1 MQLKETFE
9 RVKRASKS
17 LALLSDKQRNDI
29 LNAVADAILNQKE
42 RILEANAKDLA
53 KMSKENPLYD
63 RLQLTESRLEGIA
76 GDMRNVATLPTPL
89 GHITKQKTLPNGLRL
104 CRVSVPFGVIGMIYE
119 ARPNVT
125 FDVFSL
131 CFKSGNACVLKG
143 GKDADE
149 SNREEVALIHEV
161 IEKYANSHL
170 SPLTSHLSP
179 LTSHLSPL
187 TSHLLKD
194 VVALL
199 PATHEATGEML
210 NAVGYVDLCIPRGGR
225 KLIDFVRDTARIPVI
240 ETGAGVVNT
249 YFDKDGDVEMGRA
262 IINNAKTR
270 RVSVCNALDC
280 LLVHQDRLAD
290 LYRLVEPLS
299 EKHVLIYADAQAY
312 AALDGK
318 YPYLEHATEDS
329 FGTEFMDYK
338 LAIKTVASLDEA
350 LAHIDANGSGHSEAI
365 ITQDEQAARRFQT
378 HVDAA
383 CVYWNAP
390 TSFTDGAQFGL
401 GAEIGISTQKLGPRG
416 PMALEEICTYK
427 WLIEGEG
434 QTRP

>member
-17 LALLSDKQRNDI
+17 LAMLNDEQRNEI
-29 LNAVADAILNQKE
+29 LVAVADSIIDNKA
-42 RILEANAKDLA
+42 RILKANAQDLA
-53 KMSKENPLYD
+53 KMEKSNPLYD
-63 RLQLTESRLEGIA
+63 RLQLTDSRLEGIA
-76 GDMRNVATLPTPL
+76 SDMRNVATLPSPL
-89 GHITKQKTLPNGLRL
+89 GHITKQKTLDNGLRL
-104 CRVSVPFGVIGMIYE
+104 CRISVPFGVIGMIYE

-143 GKDADE
+143 GKDADC

-161 IEKYANSHL
+161 LERYGIS
-170 SPLTSHLSP
+170 
-179 LTSHLSPL
+179 
-187 TSHLLKD
+187 KD

-210 NAVGYVDLCIPRGGR
+210 NAVGYIDLCIPRGGR
-225 KLIDFVRDTARIPVI
+225 KLIDFVRDTARVPVI

-249 YFDKDGDVEMGRA
+249 YFDKDGDLEMGKA

-280 LLVHQDRLAD
+280 LIIHESRLGDLGELVGMM
-290 LYRLVEPLS
+290 S
-299 EKHVLIYADAQAY
+299 EKRVVIYADSQAY
-312 AALDGK
+312 ASLDGK
-318 YPYLEHATEDS
+318 YPYLEHATDDS

-338 LAIKTVASLDEA
+338 LAVKTVRSLEEA
-350 LAHIDANGSGHSEAI
+350 LEHIDMNGSGHSESI
-365 ITQDEQAARRFQT
+365 ITMSEQTARKFQA

-434 QTRP
+434 QIRP

>member
-1 MQLKETFE
+1 MNEQF
-9 RVKRASKS
+9 VKTKQASKS
-17 LALLSDKQRNDI
+17 LAALSDSRRNEI
-29 LNAVADAILNQKE
+29 LLAVSEAIVADKE
-42 RILEANAKDLA
+42 RIIKANAEDLA
-53 KMSKENPLYD
+53 KMDRENPLYD
-63 RLQLTESRLEGIA
+63 RLMLTEARLEAIA
-76 GDMRNVATLPTPL
+76 DDMRNVAGLPSPL

-104 CRVSVPFGVIGMIYE
+104 CRISVPFGVIGMIYE

-143 GKDADE
+143 GKDADC
-149 SNREEVALIHEV
+149 SNREEVKLIHEV
-161 IEKYANSHL
+161 LERYGVD
-170 SPLTSHLSP
+170 P
-179 LTSHLSPL
+179 
-187 TSHLLKD
+187 D

-225 KLIDFVRDTARIPVI
+225 RLIDFVRDTARIPVI

-249 YFDKDGDVEMGRA
+249 YFDKEGDLEMGRA

-280 LLVHQDRLAD
+280 LLVHSSRLSD
-290 LYRLVEPLS
+290 LPALVAPLS
-299 EKHVLIYADAQAY
+299 GSVCCNAIATNKTPVIIYADERAY
-312 AALDGK
+312 EALSGH
-318 YPYLEHATEDS
+318 YSLLEHATDES

-338 LAIKTVASLDEA
+338 LAVKTVDNLDEA
-350 LAHIDANGSGHSEAI
+350 LAHIDAYGSGHSEAI
-365 ITQDEQAARRFQT
+365 ITQNESAARIFQQ

-416 PMALEEICTYK
+416 PMALEEITTYK

-434 QTRP
+434 QIRS

>member
-1 MQLKETFE
+1 MTLQLKETFE
-9 RVKRASKS
+9 NVKRASRS
-17 LALLSDKQRNDI
+17 LALLSDEQRNEI
-29 LNAVADAILNQKE
+29 LLAVANAIVDNKE
-42 RILEANAKDLA
+42 RILSANSQDLA
-53 KMSKENPLYD
+53 KMSKENRLYD

-76 GDMRNVATLPTPL
+76 ADMRNVATLPSPL

-143 GKDADE
+143 GKDADC
-149 SNREEVALIHEV
+149 SNREEVALIHE
-161 IEKYANSHL
+161 ILEKFGVS
-170 SPLTSHLSP
+170 
-179 LTSHLSPL
+179 
-187 TSHLLKD
+187 KD

-249 YFDKDGDVEMGRA
+249 YFDKDGDLEMGKA

-280 LLVHQDRLAD
+280 LLIHESRLAD
-290 LYRLVEPLS
+290 LPALCEKMA
-299 EKHVLIYADAQAY
+299 EKHVIIFADEKAY

-318 YPYLEHATEDS
+318 YPYLEHATDDS

-338 LAIKTVASLDEA
+338 LAIKTVGSLDEA
-350 LAHIDANGSGHSEAI
+350 LEHIDNNGSGHSEAI
-365 ITQDEQAARRFQT
+365 VTMNEQAARKFQA

-416 PMALEEICTYK
+416 PMALEEITTYK

>member
-1 MQLKETFE
+1 MKLKDTFE
-9 RVKRASKS
+9 CVKRASKS
-17 LALLSDKQRNDI
+17 LALLSDDQRNEI
-29 LNAVADAILNQKE
+29 LNAVADAIISHQN
-42 RILEANAKDLA
+42 RILDANAQDLA
-53 KMSKENPLYD
+53 KMSKDNPLYD

-76 GDMRNVATLPTPL
+76 SDMRNVATLPTPL

-143 GKDADE
+143 GKDADC
-149 SNREEVALIHEV
+149 SNREEVALIHEILAQYGV
-161 IEKYANSHL
+161 S
-170 SPLTSHLSP
+170 
-179 LTSHLSPL
+179 
-187 TSHLLKD
+187 KD

-249 YFDKDGDVEMGRA
+249 YFDKDGDLEMGKA

-280 LLVHQDRLAD
+280 LIIHAHRLSD
-290 LYRLVEPLS
+290 LPALC
-299 EKHVLIYADAQAY
+299 EKLAEKNVIIYADEQAY

-318 YPYLEHATEDS
+318 YAYLEHATEES

-338 LAIKTVASLDEA
+338 MAIKTVASLDEA
-350 LAHIDANGSGHSEAI
+350 LAHIDENGSGHSEAI
-365 ITQDEQAARRFQT
+365 VTMNEQTARKFQA